1 MSEIA
6 KELRVLG
13 DALERAWQ
21 NDVGARRLPT
31 RRLLIGVVA
40 AVMLLGAGAAIGNSV
55 LKSDADEEA
64 GLLGGHNVF
73 EGTSPTCERR
83 STTAFHCTLKSAPT
97 GLTIY
102 DEEMNPAP
110 DAYLGVKVQT
120 VDANSRVDGGCVA
133 VSKDGRAWDC
143 YLGEAAVAHGI
154 ISPEFLGEYQSGPAH
169 G

>member
-6 KELRVLG
+6 QELRVVG
-13 DALERAWQ
+13 DALERAWRQ
-21 NDVGARRLPT
+21 DLGTRRLP
-31 RRLLIGVVA
+31 RRRITIGVLA

-83 STTAFHCTLKSAPT
+83 SATSFHCTLDRAPT
-97 GLTIY
+97 GLTFY
-102 DEEMNPAP
+102 DDEMNLLT
-110 DAYLGVKVQT
+110 DAYLGVKVET
-120 VDANSRVDGGCVA
+120 VDASSRIDGGCVS

-154 ISPEFLGEYQSGPAH
+154 IGPDLLGQYLPGPAH

>member
-6 KELRVLG
+6 EELRVVG
-13 DALERAWQ
+13 NALERAWRK
-21 NDVGARRLPT
+21 DVGARRLPA
-31 RRLLIGVVA
+31 RRIAIGVLA

-73 EGTSPTCERR
+73 KGTSPTCERR
-83 STTAFHCTLKSAPT
+83 STTAFRCTLERPPT
-97 GLTIY
+97 GLTFS
-102 DEEMNPAP
+102 DDDGNLLT

-120 VDANSRVDGGCVA
+120 VDARSRIDGGCVS

-143 YLGEAAVAHGI
+143 YLGEAAVTQGI
-154 ISPEFLGEYQSGPAH
+154 IGPGLLGQYQPGPAH

>member
-6 KELRVLG
+6 QELSVVG
-13 DALERAWQ
+13 DALERAWGR
-21 NDVGARRLPT
+21 DIGPRRLPT
-31 RRLLIGVVA
+31 RRITIGVLA

-73 EGTSPTCERR
+73 EGTSPTCVRR
-83 STTAFHCTLKSAPT
+83 STTAFHCTLDRAPT
-97 GLTIY
+97 GLTFY
-102 DEEMNPAP
+102 DEEMNLDPN
-110 DAYLGVKVQT
+110 AYLGTKVQT
-120 VDANSRVDGGCVA
+120 VDANSRIDGGCVS

-143 YLGEAAVAHGI
+143 YLGEAAVTHEI
-154 ISPEFLGEYQSGPAH
+154 IGPGLLGQYMPGPAH